1 MLNLTPQQI
10 ILFAILLVSIAVL
23 FTEKIRND
31 IVALLIV
38 LALYLSGILTVD
50 NALSGFGSQP
60 AIVVAAVFVLG
71 AALRQT
77 GLSDQIGN
85 RIGALAGSSYGRA
98 IAVIMPSVAL
108 MSAFTHHVTTTAM
121 MLPVTL
127 NLSRVR
133 HIPASKLLMPLSFA
147 ASLGTT
153 ITIIGAPAF
162 LIASESL
169 QRAGR
174 PPLGVFSIAP
184 IGLAITIAGVVFMLT
199 LGRFLLPAYQG
210 AGDSAERYRLD
221 DYFTEVIFPAESPF
235 LGKTLDEITE
245 NGNRK
250 LNVVGWVRRGR
261 HLLHP
266 LGQRQITE
274 GDVLLVR
281 TTPEELVTIRQ
292 ESGIELRPVDRYTP
306 KASDG
311 SEKTDED
318 SQQLVQMIVAPSSYL
333 IGHTIGSSDFRRR
346 YGVVVLGIWRQ
357 HGFLNQQLAKIQ
369 LREGDVLVVEGEEGS
384 LSRLATDPAF
394 LMMVPFH
401 GESRFRSKASWAGII
416 MLGTVALA
424 ASGVV
429 ALEIAMLTGA
439 LAMVLSRCLTSRQ
452 AYRAID
458 YRIYVFI
465 AGAIPLGTAMDT
477 TGLSKVM
484 ASWLQSAVQGWNQ
497 VLILLALFLLVGV
510 VTQFMS
516 DAATTAIFAPMAVA
530 LSTALH
536 QAPEAYVVT
545 VAMASVASFSTP
557 IGHHGNLIV
566 YGPGRYQFADFVKI
580 GTPLTCIIAV
590 LVAFLAPVIWPH

>member
-10 ILFAILLVSIAVL
+10 ILFAILLISIAVL

-127 NLSRVR
+127 NLSRER

-429 ALEIAMLTGA
+429 ALEIAMLMGA